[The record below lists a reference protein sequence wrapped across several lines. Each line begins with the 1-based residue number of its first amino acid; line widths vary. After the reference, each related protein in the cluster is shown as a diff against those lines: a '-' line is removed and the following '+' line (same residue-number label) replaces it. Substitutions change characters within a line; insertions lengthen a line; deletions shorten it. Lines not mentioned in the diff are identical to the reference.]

1 MLSSVTSCCKQC
13 FLLWF
18 VFRITIGC
26 LTASMVLRRLRNLL
40 SSVTFGLRKND
51 NLVNLG
57 RRRPPAVVFSFPLL
71 IKIPPSHTRWV
82 LCDSIK
88 PWRQDAPCISF
99 FWPRRPWIISADRTR
114 SRGADIARAE
124 LHLATFNPSMNNNGD
139 RCRVWIVLWFF
150 FCFVLWC
157 RDGEKRGRRD
167 QSLV

>member
-1 MLSSVTSCCKQC
+1 MLSSVTSCCKLC